1 MITAIIAMESEAEI
15 LLKNATVTAEKTLLG
30 KKTYEGEFH
39 GKKFALVIC
48 GVGKVNAALFA
59 NAASAVTIKKIGTTG
74 SATIREI
81 LDVVGK

>member
-48 GVGKVNAALFA
+48 GVGKVN
-59 NAASAVTIKKIGTTG
+59 
-74 SATIREI
+74 
-81 LDVVGK
+81 